1 MRKPIGLICLIVA
14 VVIAAAP
21 QQGRAQETYLQNT
34 RLVGRFLVD
43 GSRAA
48 FEWPG
53 SAIEINFQGSSLDVS
68 LNDTGNNSMVV
79 EMDGA
84 VSRIDL
90 QKGKHDYHIASSG
103 TDGPHSVRLI
113 RRTEAFLGPT
123 VLEDVRVSGSFLPPR
138 QRPYSLL
145 VIGDSISTGYGV
157 EGKDTKCGFSA
168 DTENQYLTYAAI
180 AARSFNADVISLAF
194 SGKGLVRNYDGST
207 AATMPEIY
215 GRLLPSRNGDAPL
228 PKSDVIIVHLGS
240 NDYAGGTRPN
250 GFVQQYLTLL
260 ASLRANDPAAQ
271 IYAAIGPML
280 AGDDLEVALRSIDEV
295 VAKRHADGDKKIAAI
310 QFTDPIGTPSRGCDW
325 HPNEAGQ
332 ASMAQ
337 QLAQR
342 IRDDLGWAE
351 VE

>member
-1 MRKPIGLICLIVA
+1 MRKPIGLIGALVA
-14 VVIAAAP
+14 ALIAAAP
-21 QQGRAQETYLQNT
+21 QFGRAQETYLENV

-53 SAIEINFQGSSLDVS
+53 SAIEINFNGNSLDLS
-68 LNDTGNNSMVV
+68 LTDTGNNSMMV

-90 QKGKHDYHIASSG
+90 QKGKHDYHIAGSEK
-103 TDGPHSVRLI
+103 DGPHSVRLI
-113 RRTEAFLGPT
+113 RRTEAFLGLT
-123 VLEDVRVSGSFLPPR
+123 VLEDVRVNGTFLPEQQKPH
-138 QRPYSLL
+138 SLL

-168 DTENQYLTYAAI
+168 DTENQYLTYAAV
-180 AARSFNADVISLAF
+180 AARRFDADVISLAF
-194 SGKGLVRNYDGST
+194 SGKGLVRNFDGHT
-207 AATMPEIY
+207 TATMADIY
-215 GRLLPSRNGDAPL
+215 GRLLPSRNVDAPL

-240 NDYAGGTRPN
+240 NDFAGGARPD
-250 GFVQQYLTLL
+250 GFVQRYLDLIT
-260 ASLRANDPAAQ
+260 SLRANAPTAQ

-280 AGDDLEVALRSIDEV
+280 AGDDLDIALKSINEV
-295 VAKRHADGDKKIAAI
+295 VAKRHADGDEKIAAV
-310 QFTDPIGTPSRGCDW
+310 QFTDPAGTPSRGCDW

-332 ASMAQ
+332 AFMAQ

-342 IRDDLGWAE
+342 IGDDLGWAE